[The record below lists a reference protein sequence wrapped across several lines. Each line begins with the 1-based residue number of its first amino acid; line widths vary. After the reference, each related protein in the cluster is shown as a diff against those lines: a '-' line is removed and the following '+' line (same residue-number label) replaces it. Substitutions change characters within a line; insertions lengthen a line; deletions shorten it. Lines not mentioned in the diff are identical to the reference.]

1 MIRQHL
7 KTEGAE
13 FSALAGSVY
22 FLNKPGHED
31 LKLYELHLA
40 PNEIL
45 QFIDRV
51 FQRDKLSVGGYRSL
65 LKQVFKIFASDELSG
80 VATANLTAAT
90 RNDKAI
96 WIYLEVSHSYAQ
108 CRADI
113 IYGNTKSFNTIRDK
127 LATVK
132 LANTEQLT

>member
-7 KTEGAE
+7 QTEGVE
-13 FSALAGSVY
+13 FSVIAGTVY
-22 FLNKPGHED
+22 FLDKPGCED
-31 LKLYELHLA
+31 LKLFELNLP
-40 PNEIL
+40 PNELL
-45 QFIDRV
+45 QFIDRI

-65 LKQVFKIFASDELSG
+65 LKQVFKIFASDSLSG

-96 WIYLEVSHSYAQ
+96 WIYLEVNSNYTLCH
-108 CRADI
+108 ADI
-113 IYGNTKSFNTIRDK
+113 VYGSTKSFNSIRDK

-132 LANTEQLT
+132 LTEQLT